1 MGNIQSGEGGPACC
15 GVRPKNPAKISGES
29 NPFVTVDPFS
39 EENDEPEQKA
49 LPGYFTPL
57 PPVPPARASAEVA
70 ATAIPA
76 ALPAV
81 PPPPTV
87 PVQPASEPFR
97 ARDGFQ
103 PLDLSSLPPPPPRPN
118 SALAHRGNGTAE
130 NGQQSST
137 SMQPPSPSPLDS
149 PKPPT
154 ERKRLITPRQRNGPT
169 RVSSSKSGNSSSSSI
184 VAAIA
189 STARPKI
196 LKKPG
201 FGTKDASSPMGA
213 KAHDNLLE
221 DASSGA

>member
-1 MGNIQSGEGGPACC
+1 MGNNQSGEGGPACC
-15 GVRPKNPAKISGES
+15 GVRPKNPAKISGKS
-29 NPFVTVDPFS
+29 NPFVTGDPF
-39 EENDEPEQKA
+39 DEPEQKA

-57 PPVPPARASAEVA
+57 PPVPPAPASAEVA
-70 ATAIPA
+70 TTAMPA
-76 ALPAV
+76 ALPAA

-103 PLDLSSLPPPPPRPN
+103 PLDPSSLPPPPPRPN
-118 SALAHRGNGTAE
+118 SALAHRNGTAE